1 MAFKYIALIVM
12 FSSFLVTG
20 LVYPFVLRFAKRRHI
35 LDNPNE
41 RKVHRSPVPL
51 LGGIAVWTGIVA
63 GSVATL
69 LLMHLHTFS
78 ATTIAMTVMLVVG
91 TIDDI
96 KGLTPTVR
104 FLVELVV
111 IWVLIAVI
119 NFHIDSFHGLWGIG
133 TLAPA
138 IAIPLS
144 LIAGVG
150 IINAVNLIDG
160 VDGYSSGFGIM
171 AALLFSVALRKA
183 GMIPL
188 ACISLSIAGGLIPF
202 FLHNVFGYDSKM
214 YIGDGGTLM
223 LGTAMAEFVFSVL
236 FSRSPC
242 IRFEQQGIS
251 LVAMCLAIMSI
262 PVFDTLRVMIARI
275 RRGKSPFSADK
286 THLHH
291 LFLEFGFSH
300 IGTTLIILAANLG
313 IFSVWYLSWK
323 LGAGID
329 LQFYIVVG
337 LSLLATVFFYRF
349 MYAQLEKKS
358 RIWELMC
365 RIGAATHRERSGLW
379 KLMRRISDRFDLN

>member
-1 MAFKYIALIVM
+1 MTFKIIALIVM
-12 FSSFLVTG
+12 FSSFLATG
-20 LVYPFVLRFAKRRHI
+20 IVYPFVLRYAKRRHI

-63 GSVATL
+63 GSIATL

-78 ATTIAMTVMLVVG
+78 VTTLAMTLMLIVG

-104 FLVELVV
+104 FLIEILV
-111 IWVLIAVI
+111 IWLLIALLHY
-119 NFHIDSFHGLWGIG
+119 HIDSFHGLWHTGS
-133 TLAPA
+133 LSAFV
-138 IAIPLS
+138 AIPLS
-144 LIAGVG
+144 IIAGVG

-171 AALLFSVALRKA
+171 AALLFSVIFRKA
-183 GMIPL
+183 GMIPM
-188 ACISLSIAGGLIPF
+188 ACISFSIAGGLIPF

-236 FSRSPC
+236 YSRSPC
-242 IRFEQQGIS
+242 IRFVEQGIG
-251 LVAMCLAIMSI
+251 LVPMVLAIMSI

-275 RRGKSPFSADK
+275 RRGKSPFVADK

-300 IGTTLIILAANLG
+300 IGTTMIILAMNLS
-313 IFSVWYLSWK
+313 IFSAWYLSWK
-323 LGAGID
+323 LGASID

-349 MYAQLEKKS
+349 MYAQLEKDS
-358 RIWELMC
+358 RICKAMR

-379 KLMRRISDRFDLN
+379 NLMRRFSDRFDIK